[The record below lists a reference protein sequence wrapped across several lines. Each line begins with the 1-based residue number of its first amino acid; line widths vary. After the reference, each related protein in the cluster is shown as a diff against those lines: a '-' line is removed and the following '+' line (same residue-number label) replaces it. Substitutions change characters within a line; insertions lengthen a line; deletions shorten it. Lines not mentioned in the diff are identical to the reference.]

1 MSMAP
6 SPTSS
11 LPAALRLGAVP
22 LRVFFS
28 GVEIEGGVV
37 APLGGFHRNRRDAQ
51 REVGQS
57 TLLEAELYSVEF
69 DPLTVRQ
76 EVVEV

>member
-1 MSMAP
+1 MAP
-6 SPTSS
+6 NASPS
-11 LPAALRLGAVP
+11 LPAALRFGAVP

-37 APLGGFHRNRRDAQ
+37 APLGGFHRNRRAAQ
-51 REVGQS
+51 LEVGQS
-57 TLLEAELYSVEF
+57 TLLEAELFSIAF

-76 EVVEV
+76 EVVAQE